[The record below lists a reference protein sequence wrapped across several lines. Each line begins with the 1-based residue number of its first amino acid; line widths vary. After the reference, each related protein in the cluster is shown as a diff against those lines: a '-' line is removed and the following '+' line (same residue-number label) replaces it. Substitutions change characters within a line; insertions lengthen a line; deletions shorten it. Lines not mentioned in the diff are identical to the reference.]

1 MRTVMTTQQQYI
13 ANWHDS
19 FVKYIGGMFT
29 FVESLLLL
37 PQTTDEDKRV
47 VDMVKVLL
55 KGQDA
60 QEIER
65 SLSAGIVK
73 KETLDRIEKLNK
85 DLTDMVVDH
94 IYTSQQ
100 AKEILKKLS
109 YYQIEQ
115 NKQAELMRLEA
126 LQISFM

>member
-1 MRTVMTTQQQYI
+1 MTTQQQYI
-13 ANWHDS
+13 ANWHNS
-19 FVKYIGGMFT
+19 FVNYISGMLT
-29 FVESLLLL
+29 FIERLLLL

-47 VDMVKVLL
+47 IDMVKTQL

-60 QEIER
+60 HEIEQ

-73 KETLDRIEKLNK
+73 KETLDKIEKLNK
-85 DLTDMVVDH
+85 DLTDMVIDH
-94 IYTSQQ
+94 INVSHQ

-126 LQISFM
+126 LQIPVL

>member
-1 MRTVMTTQQQYI
+1 MTTQQQYI

-19 FVKYIGGMFT
+19 FVNYINGMLSFI
-29 FVESLLLL
+29 ESLLLL

-47 VDMVKVLL
+47 IDMVKVLL

>member
-1 MRTVMTTQQQYI
+1 MTIQQQYI
-13 ANWHDS
+13 ANWHDG
-19 FVKYIGGMFT
+19 FVNYINGMLT

-47 VDMVKVLL
+47 IDMVKTLL
-55 KGQDA
+55 KGLDA

-65 SLSAGIVK
+65 NLSEDIVK
-73 KETLDRIEKLNK
+73 KETLEKIEELNK

-94 IYTSQQ
+94 INTSHQ

-126 LQISFM
+126 LQIPVL

>member
-1 MRTVMTTQQQYI
+1 
-13 ANWHDS
+13 
-19 FVKYIGGMFT
+19 MFT

>member
-1 MRTVMTTQQQYI
+1 MTIQQQYI
-13 ANWHDS
+13 ANWHDG
-19 FVKYIGGMFT
+19 FVNYINGMLT

-47 VDMVKVLL
+47 IDMVKTLL
-55 KGQDA
+55 KGLDA

-65 SLSAGIVK
+65 NLSEDIVK
-73 KETLDRIEKLNK
+73 KETLEKIEELNK
-85 DLTDMVVDH
+85 DLTDMVIDH
-94 IYTSQQ
+94 INTSHQ

-126 LQISFM
+126 LQIPVL

>member
-1 MRTVMTTQQQYI
+1 MILKQQYI
-13 ANWHDS
+13 SNWHDRFVNYIEGMLS
-19 FVKYIGGMFT
+19 FF
-29 FVESLLLL
+29 ESILLL

-47 VDMVKVLL
+47 IDMIKILL

-65 SLSAGIVK
+65 SLSEGIVK
-73 KETLDRIEKLNK
+73 KETLDKIEKLNK
-85 DLTDMVVDH
+85 DLIDMVVDH
-94 IYTSQQ
+94 INTNHL

-115 NKQAELMRLEA
+115 NKQAEMMRLQA
-126 LQISFM
+126 LNISVF

>member
-1 MRTVMTTQQQYI
+1 MTTQQQYI

-19 FVKYIGGMFT
+19 FVNYIGGILT
-29 FVESLLLL
+29 FIESLLSL
-37 PQTTDEDKRV
+37 PQAIDEDIRV
-47 VDMVKVLL
+47 IDMVKTLL

-65 SLSAGIVK
+65 SLSEGIVK
-73 KETLDRIEKLNK
+73 KETLDKIEKLNK

-94 IYTSQQ
+94 INTSHQ
-100 AKEILKKLS
+100 AKEILKRLS

-115 NKQAELMRLEA
+115 NKQAEMMRLEA
-126 LQISFM
+126 LQIPVL

>member
-1 MRTVMTTQQQYI
+1 MILKQQYI

-19 FVKYIGGMFT
+19 FVNYIEGMLSF
-29 FVESLLLL
+29 FESILLL

-47 VDMVKVLL
+47 IDMIKILL

-65 SLSAGIVK
+65 SLSEGIVK
-73 KETLDRIEKLNK
+73 KETLDKIEKLNK
-85 DLTDMVVDH
+85 DLIDMVVDH
-94 IYTSQQ
+94 INTNHL

-115 NKQAELMRLEA
+115 NKQAEMMRLQA
-126 LQISFM
+126 LNISVF

>member
-19 FVKYIGGMFT
+19 FLNYINGMLT

-37 PQTTDEDKRV
+37 PNTNDEDKRV
-47 VDMVKVLL
+47 IDMVKVLL

-60 QEIER
+60 QEIKR
-65 SLSAGIVK
+65 SLSEGIVK
-73 KETLDRIEKLNK
+73 KETLDKIEKLNK

-94 IYTSQQ
+94 INTCQQ

-126 LQISFM
+126 LQIPVL

>member
-1 MRTVMTTQQQYI
+1 MTTQQQYI

-19 FVKYIGGMFT
+19 FVNYFNSMLT

-37 PQTTDEDKRV
+37 PQTTDEDKRII
-47 VDMVKVLL
+47 DMFKTLL

-60 QEIER
+60 QEIEQ
-65 SLSAGIVK
+65 SLSEGLVK
-73 KETLDRIEKLNK
+73 KDTLDKIEKLNK

-94 IYTSQQ
+94 INTSHQ
-100 AKEILKKLS
+100 AKEIMKKLT

-115 NKQAELMRLEA
+115 NKQAEMMRLEA
-126 LQISFM
+126 LQIPFM

>member
-1 MRTVMTTQQQYI
+1 MTLQQQYI

-19 FVKYIGGMFT
+19 FVNYIGGMLSFI
-29 FVESLLLL
+29 ENMLLL

-47 VDMVKVLL
+47 IDMVKVLL

-60 QEIER
+60 QDIER
-65 SLSAGIVK
+65 SLSEGIVK
-73 KETLDRIEKLNK
+73 KETLDKIEKINK
-85 DLTDMVVDH
+85 NLIDMAVEH
-94 IYTSQQ
+94 INTSQQ

-115 NKQAELMRLEA
+115 NKQAEMMRLDA
-126 LQISFM
+126 LNISVY

>member
-1 MRTVMTTQQQYI
+1 MRTVMTIQQQYI
-13 ANWHDS
+13 ANWHDG
-19 FVKYIGGMFT
+19 FVNYINGMLT

-47 VDMVKVLL
+47 IDMVKTLL
-55 KGQDA
+55 KGLDA

-65 SLSAGIVK
+65 NLSEDIVK
-73 KETLDRIEKLNK
+73 KETLEKIEELNK

-94 IYTSQQ
+94 INTSHQ

-126 LQISFM
+126 LQIPVL